1 VLILYC
7 SFKKEE
13 INMEAKKGLKNSHY
27 IYNLARY
34 IFLRTEHEY
43 NKIVEVSGITLP
55 QLRVLWIIK
64 AFPGISLG
72 EIARIGYWAPPTVT
86 KMLRTLINKGFVEKE
101 EHQNKKVYKLI
112 LTKAG
117 DDCISANKQGNNLD
131 FPLIRI
137 LNQFNDE
144 DITFVLDL
152 FKSFA
157 INTNNKLMLSY
168 IDSVEKNGFKID
180 YNQFNIT
187 QRKKLE
193 DIVWFYNIL
202 RIFILKIEGEHR
214 GLLAK
219 YNLTYPQL
227 RALWVIEAFP
237 GLTSVKLSE
246 ISFWSPSTVNVIVKN
261 LYEKDLI
268 YKEKSHIKN
277 SLYLYLSKKGESII
291 ISDFRENQEKL
302 SLFHWIEN
310 VSDEELFKINSL
322 LKEMNKAIGND
333 NVEEYVRRTYDVIE
347 NSCFE
352 YDISRCI

>member
-1 VLILYC
+1 
-7 SFKKEE
+7 
-13 INMEAKKGLKNSHY
+13 M
-27 IYNLARY
+27 R
-34 IFLRTEHEY
+34 
-43 NKIVEVSGITLP
+43 VE
-55 QLRVLWIIK
+55 
-64 AFPGISLG
+64 
-72 EIARIGYWAPPTVT
+72 
-86 KMLRTLINKGFVEKE
+86 
-101 EHQNKKVYKLI
+101 
-112 LTKAG
+112 
-117 DDCISANKQGNNLD
+117 
-131 FPLIRI
+131 
-137 LNQFNDE
+137 
-144 DITFVLDL
+144 
-152 FKSFA
+152 A

-187 QRKKLE
+187 QGKKLE